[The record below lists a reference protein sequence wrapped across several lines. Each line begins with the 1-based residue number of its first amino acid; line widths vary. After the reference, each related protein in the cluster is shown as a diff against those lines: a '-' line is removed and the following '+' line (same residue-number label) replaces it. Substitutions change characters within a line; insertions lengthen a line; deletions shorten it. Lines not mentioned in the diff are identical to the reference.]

1 MREFVYSVVNSVS
14 KYFVEKYF
22 PRKKVK
28 RKWMYKSRVYSL
40 YILHK
45 GKKLPL
51 SLEAKKATPQD
62 CEKDLGERKGKK
74 INR

>member
-1 MREFVYSVVNSVS
+1 MKEFVYSVVNSVS

-28 RKWMYKSRVYSL
+28 RKWVYSL